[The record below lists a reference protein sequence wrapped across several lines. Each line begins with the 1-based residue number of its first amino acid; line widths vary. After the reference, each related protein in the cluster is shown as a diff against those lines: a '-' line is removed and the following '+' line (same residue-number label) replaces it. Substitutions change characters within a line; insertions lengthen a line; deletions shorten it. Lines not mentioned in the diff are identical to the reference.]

1 MPISIPDHVL
11 VFDYGEV
18 ISRSP
23 SEADRAGIVEAA
35 GSDDATFWPIYWE
48 HRDELDH
55 GTLSITDYWARVAA
69 DLGTAYSPAQVAEL
83 WARDFRGWISVEPG
97 TVDLLHELHRGG
109 TRMALLSNAGFDFGD
124 PLRRAP
130 YSQYFERVF
139 VSAELGMLK
148 PHPDVYRHVAREL
161 GIGFGEFVFVD
172 NKAPNVE
179 GAVALGATGH
189 VFVGV
194 EELREFLEGLA
205 A

>member
-1 MPISIPDHVL
+1 ML

-23 SEADRAGIVEAA
+23 SAEDRAAIVAAA
-35 GSDDATFWPIYWE
+35 GSDDDSFWPVYWA

-55 GTLSITDYWARVAA
+55 GTLSITEYWGRVAR
-69 DLGTAYSPAQVAEL
+69 DLGTTYSPSQVSQL
-83 WARDFRGWISVEPG
+83 WVLDVRGWLSVEPG
-97 TVDLLHELHRGG
+97 TVDLLADLHSGG

-130 YSQYFERVF
+130 YSQFFERVF
-139 VSAELGMLK
+139 ISAELGMLK
-148 PHPDVYRHVAREL
+148 PHPDIYRHVAAEL
-161 GIGFGEFVFVD
+161 GIGFDEFVFVD
-172 NKAPNVE
+172 NKRPNVD

-194 EELREFLEGLA
+194 DELREFVERLA